1 MLYYQ
6 LHPEI
11 FDLPILLT
19 EQEKETPLRVIEE
32 FFEDYKMSEI
42 RDLHQRVHHICLT
55 EDAPPF
61 DEGSERDRLI
71 VFRERIEKLLEAAWL
86 LSTMPHA

>member
-19 EQEKETPLRVIEE
+19 EKEKEAPLGVIKD
-32 FFEDYKMSEI
+32 FFTDYKMSEI
-42 RDLHQRVHHICLT
+42 RELHHQVHQICLT
-55 EDAPPF
+55 RDAPPF

-71 VFRERIEKLLEAAWL
+71 LFRERIEKLLEAAWL
-86 LSTMPHA
+86 LSTTSHA